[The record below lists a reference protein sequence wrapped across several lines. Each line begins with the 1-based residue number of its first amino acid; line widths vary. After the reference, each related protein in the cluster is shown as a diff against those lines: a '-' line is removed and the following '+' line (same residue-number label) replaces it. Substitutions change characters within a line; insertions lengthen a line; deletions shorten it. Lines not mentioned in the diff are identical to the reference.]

1 MKSHAFRSL
10 IRKTIIGSI
19 PILGALAGCGT
30 CYDSQQTSVPE
41 TAMLRLRLQAQSCA
55 SYCGPLTAPTADCVA
70 VVQGQSSFTI
80 ECGDGGAPRGVD
92 GAISGSIWAAD
103 CGAICGDGITS
114 CSVAHTAGMPA
125 VNRQTCV
132 SSHLCIMDP
141 KTVSDG
147 RRPAELYFAPSQAA
161 DAVGA
166 FFAHVMQLEAA
177 SIDAFDILAAELQ
190 AHGAPAS
197 LIAAAHKARADEV
210 RHTRMA
216 AALLR
221 RFGGEA
227 AQPTVIRHPV
237 RPLAAIA
244 LENAVEGCVR
254 EAFGAFQASWQASA
268 SADATVRAV
277 MRSVARDEIAHAE
290 LAFAVARWAESQ
302 LPPDERAEVESARA
316 AAIAELLT
324 ALEPSPPPELL
335 QVAGLP
341 PPAVSQAFVRAHAQ
355 LLGAQRV

>member
-1 MKSHAFRSL
+1 MKSYAFRSL
-10 IRKTIIGSI
+10 IRKTLVGSI
-19 PILGALAGCGT
+19 PLLGALAGCGT
-30 CYDSQQTSVPE
+30 CYDSQQTSVPA
-41 TAMLRLRLQAQSCA
+41 TAMLRLRLQSQSC
-55 SYCGPLTAPTADCVA
+55 SSHCGTPAAPTPSCVA

-80 ECGDGGAPRGVD
+80 ECGDGGAPRDVD
-92 GAISGSIWAAD
+92 GAFTGSVWAAD

-114 CSVAHTAGMPA
+114 CSVTHTAGVPA
-125 VNRQTCV
+125 TNVQSCV

-147 RRPAELYFAPSQAA
+147 RRPAELYFSPSHATS
-161 DAVGA
+161 AVGA

-177 SIDAFDILAAELQ
+177 SIDAFDILATELQ

-221 RFGGEA
+221 RFGGEEA
-227 AQPTVIRHPV
+227 RPTVIRHPV
-237 RPLAAIA
+237 RPLFDIA

-268 SADATVRAV
+268 SADDTVRAV

-290 LAFAVARWAESQ
+290 LAFAVASWAEPQ
-302 LPPDERAEVESARA
+302 LSPAEAAEVAAARA

-324 ALEPSPPPELL
+324 ALEHSPSPALL

-341 PPAVSQAFVRAHAQ
+341 PAAVSQAFVRAHAQ
-355 LLGAQRV
+355 LLSAQRV

>member
-19 PILGALAGCGT
+19 PILGVLSGCGT
-30 CYDSQQTSVPE
+30 CYDSQQTSIAD
-41 TAMLRLRLQAQSCA
+41 TAMLRLRLQPQSCA
-55 SYCGPLTAPTADCVA
+55 SFCGPLTAPTTDCVA

-80 ECGDGGAPRGVD
+80 ECGDGGAPHDAD
-92 GAISGSIWAAD
+92 GAISGSVLAAD
-103 CGAICGDGITS
+103 CGAICGDGVTS
-114 CSVAHTAGMPA
+114 CSVTHTAGTPA
-125 VNRQTCV
+125 ENRQSCV

-147 RRPAELYFAPSQAA
+147 RRPAELYFAPSRTT

-177 SIDAFDILAAELQ
+177 SIDAFEILAAELQ

-216 AALLR
+216 ASLLR
-221 RFGGEA
+221 RFGGA
-227 AQPTVIRHPV
+227 AERPTVVRHPV

-254 EAFGAFQASWQASA
+254 EAFGAFQASFQASA
-268 SADATVRAV
+268 SADDNVRAV

-290 LAFAVARWAESQ
+290 LAFAVASWAESQ
-302 LPPDERAEVESARA
+302 LPPEELEKIDAARA
-316 AAIAELLT
+316 AAVAELLT
-324 ALEPSPPPELL
+324 ALEHSPHPELL

-355 LLGAQRV
+355 LLSAQRA